1 MKNKERRIPLIQARV
16 ATGLT
21 MKEVADK
28 VGVSA
33 TIIWR
38 LENSWDVDT
47 KPEIKESICKLYG
60 LQKFPD
66 KPEKPRRSA

>member
-1 MKNKERRIPLIQARV
+1 MKSKERRIPLIQARV

-47 KPEIKESICKLYG
+47 KAETKEAIRELYG
-60 LQKFPD
+60 LKKF
-66 KPEKPRRSA
+66 PEKPQRSA